1 MNRELTKSFPE
12 RNDSKIG
19 RRSLLGMTV
28 AGLAGSL
35 VASATNSQPPN
46 SSATANFSRR
56 RFEGKVVLITG
67 ATPGIGRAAA
77 LQFASEGGK
86 VGFCGRREKLGQE
99 VESEIRSRGGEA
111 SYIRADVRRESDVRA
126 FVEETVQKYGQ
137 LNVAFNN
144 AGITIEKPLHE
155 YSSDEWDDVVNTN
168 LRGVFLALKYEIPHM
183 LASGGSN
190 VVVTSSS
197 NAIATTEKRSAYT
210 ASKRGLVGLVQSAA
224 QDYAAK
230 GIRVNALIPGTT
242 DTEFVRKAAGM
253 EHVPDAIWE
262 ALARQWAKSHVPG
275 LERMAKAE
283 EIAAFALVLA
293 SDDHPYMTGAQMV
306 IDGGKTAHAG

>member
-1 MNRELTKSFPE
+1 
-12 RNDSKIG
+12 
-19 RRSLLGMTV
+19 
-28 AGLAGSL
+28 LAGSL
-35 VASATNSQPPN
+35 VACSTGSQLPS
-46 SSATANFSRR
+46 SSATSNSPRR
-56 RFEGKVVLITG
+56 RFEGKVVIITG
-67 ATPGIGRAAA
+67 ATSGIGRAAA

-86 VGFCGRREKLGQE
+86 VSFCGRRETLGQE
-99 VESEIRSRGGEA
+99 VQNEIRSRGGEA
-111 SYIRADVRRESDVRA
+111 TYIRADVRKESDVRA
-126 FVEETVQKYGQ
+126 FVNETVQKYGQ

-144 AGITIEKPLHE
+144 AGITIEKPVHE
-155 YSSDEWDDVVNTN
+155 YSSEEWDDVVNTN

-183 LASGGSN
+183 LASGGGN

-242 DTEFVRKAAGM
+242 DTELVRRAAGM

-262 ALARQWAKSHVPG
+262 ALAKQWQSPMCPG
-275 LERMAKAE
+275 SREWPK
-283 EIAAFALVLA
+283 
-293 SDDHPYMTGAQMV
+293 
-306 IDGGKTAHAG
+306 